1 MYYMTCGDSWGL
13 KIVPIEHFCQK
24 IGYAYYLKKEDF
36 CMEIKTVC
44 YEIEFICCSIVC
56 CRNDF
61 LYEQDE
67 KGEFCKECKSHYSE
81 VAAGQNHENVFRHSQ
96 RINGD

>member
-1 MYYMTCGDSWGL
+1 MGL
-13 KIVPIEHFCQK
+13 KIIPIEHFCQK

-61 LYEQDE
+61 LYE
-67 KGEFCKECKSHYSE
+67 
-81 VAAGQNHENVFRHSQ
+81 
-96 RINGD
+96 